1 MLTYPRR
8 LNEHT
13 SLWKRAS
20 ANSKGSEQ
28 WSSKMGIW
36 LNFTQFLNFVPQSA
50 DHHWKCNHRVLH
62 HDHRWLKRPSFH
74 GLTSI
79 ATELTATS
87 ALQSILQ
94 NPTIPRNPMQ
104 QQAIACNQSL
114 KTRDANN
121 RQWLPHDSREKS
133 WKFFDWL
140 IPDRRAPGKLAMT
153 EWRFTL
159 GLPSSSEPGIKPLC
173 SQSDL
178 A

>member
-1 MLTYPRR
+1 
-8 LNEHT
+8 
-13 SLWKRAS
+13 
-20 ANSKGSEQ
+20 
-28 WSSKMGIW
+28 MGIW

-50 DHHWKCNHRVLH
+50 DHHWKCNYRVHH
-62 HDHRWLKRPSFH
+62 HDHHWLKRPSFH

-94 NPTIPRNPMQ
+94 NPTIPRNVMQ

-121 RQWLPHDSREKS
+121 RQWPPHDSPEKFV
-133 WKFFDWL
+133 KFVDWL
-140 IPDRRAPGKLAMT
+140 IPDPTRLRQTCTASMT
-153 EWRFTL
+153 PRIALPCVIKARF
-159 GLPSSSEPGIKPLC
+159 KPLC

-178 A
+178 ALHNAYMVFLDTPYYNSS

>member
-1 MLTYPRR
+1 
-8 LNEHT
+8 
-13 SLWKRAS
+13 
-20 ANSKGSEQ
+20 
-28 WSSKMGIW
+28 MGIW

-133 WKFFDWL
+133 RKFFDWL
-140 IPDRRAPGKLAMT
+140 IPDRRAPGELATT

-159 GLPSSSEPGIKPLC
+159 RLPSSSEPGIKPLC